1 MPLES
6 GERSQLLD
14 IVEGVESVVSE
25 MDFGVFSVFDLYQI

>member
-14 IVEGVESVVSE
+14 IVEDVESVVSE
-25 MDFGVFSVFDLYQI
+25 MDFGVFSVFDLYRV